1 MNSYKLNSLSN
12 YILRKAISEALK
24 IHIADV
30 YRTVKEIKNGVV
42 YTADGKAYKI
52 ELKEIK

>member
-12 YILRKAISEALK
+12 YILRKVISETLK

-30 YRTVKEIKNGVV
+30 YRAVKEIENGIV
-42 YTADGKAYKI
+42 YTADGKTYKI